1 MVSSTRRIR
10 LDADADPVHPFQVL
24 LRTLDLVRSLTRPAQ
39 PQTQTLTTTLFAC
52 TGLAP
57 ESLSI
62 LFQRFQQASSST
74 HTVFGGSGLGVCCVP
89 FFCPNPYADSPLVR
103 AFIQLY
109 VCRLITGLMNGRIEV
124 DSVKGEGSTFRFFIE
139 CTTPDEAGDI
149 GQTVDVKPIV
159 IQFPHVLVVE
169 GELLNCTIAQAC
181 D

>member
-1 MVSSTRRIR
+1 M
-10 LDADADPVHPFQVL
+10 L
-24 LRTLDLVRSLTRPAQ
+24 LRTLDLVRSLPRPPH
-39 PQTQTLTTTLFAC
+39 PQTQPLTTTLFAC

-74 HTVFGGSGLGVCCVP
+74 HTVFGGSGLGVRCVP
-89 FFCPNPYADSPLVR
+89 CFLPQTPTLTLLSCMPS
-103 AFIQLY
+103 IQLY

-139 CTTPDEAGDI
+139 CTTPDEAGDV
-149 GQTVDVKPIV
+149 GRTVDVKPIV

-169 GELLNCTIAQAC
+169 GELLCCTIAQAC